1 MYENRYIADPDY
13 FKNKAKQY
21 RNKNYELARYH
32 QRQWYIRNRDKLLLK
47 AEIYRNS
54 TLEEKIKNSTKPYI
68 RGMSIDQYKQH
79 KKQEALYNR
88 RYYKKK
94 IATYKKET
102 KDIIL
107 SFD

>member
-1 MYENRYIADPDY
+1 
-13 FKNKAKQY
+13 
-21 RNKNYELARYH
+21 
-32 QRQWYIRNRDKLLLK
+32 
-47 AEIYRNS
+47 
-54 TLEEKIKNSTKPYI
+54 
-68 RGMSIDQYKQH
+68 MSIDQYKQH

-94 IATYKKET
+94 IATYKKES